1 MTASRSASRSLPA
14 PHDVGV
20 SFVKR
25 HWEAEGILQPP
36 QRGFARTTN
45 ELYFGDPAVD
55 IVTIA
60 GPYSAKAAG
69 DTPSRRAVFV
79 CRPAR
84 GNVRRALRAH
94 DSVETCPSRLSS
106 AGD

>member
-1 MTASRSASRSLPA
+1 MKAGT
-14 PHDVGV
+14 HDVGV
-20 SFVKR
+20 SFVRR

-60 GPYSAKAAG
+60 GPYPAK
-69 DTPSRRAVFV
+69 
-79 CRPAR
+79 PAR
-84 GNVRRALRAH
+84 RHAQPPRGVHLPSARRR
-94 DSVETCPSRLSS
+94 C
-106 AGD
+106 G